1 MSSHD
6 ERQLQRYLDGA
17 LDPAAAAAFAARLQ
31 GDAALRQRH
40 DEAVAMRSLFTA
52 AAATPRR
59 PRADFTAGVLAAAR
73 QLPTRQQL
81 QQADEVGAAMAF
93 CRRLLFAAALLG
105 ALGLLWRSGLAT
117 IGHGADTLQAAP
129 DDVRQEIDRLD
140 ALLRSGSLDAPRQAG
155 SPSAEGSSS
164 ASNRRR

>member
-31 GDAALRQRH
+31 GDDALRQRH
-40 DEAVAMRSLFTA
+40 DEAVAMRGLFTAA

-117 IGHGADTLQAAP
+117 IGATIGHGADTLQAAP

-140 ALLRSGSLDAPRQAG
+140 ALLHSGSVDAPPAAG
-155 SPSAEGSSS
+155 SPSAGS
-164 ASNRRR
+164 NLRR

>member
-1 MSSHD
+1 MNSND

-17 LDPAAAAAFAARLQ
+17 LEPTAAAAFAQRLQ

-40 DEAVAMRSLFTA
+40 DEAVAMRGLFTA
-52 AAATPRR
+52 AATASVRR

-81 QQADEVGAAMAF
+81 QQADEVASAMTF
-93 CRRLLFAAALLG
+93 CRRLLLAAAVLG
-105 ALGLLWRSGLAT
+105 AIGLLWRSGLVA
-117 IGHGADTLQAAP
+117 IGDGPQTLQAAP

-140 ALLRSGSLDAPRQAG
+140 ALLQGGALDQQAG
-155 SPSAEGSSS
+155 AGQRS
-164 ASNRRR
+164 R

>member
-40 DEAVAMRSLFTA
+40 DEAVAMRGLFTAA

-81 QQADEVGAAMAF
+81 QQADEVGSAMAF

-140 ALLRSGSLDAPRQAG
+140 ALLQSGSLDAPPTAG
-155 SPSAEGSSS
+155 SPSAG
-164 ASNRRR
+164 SNRRR

>member
-17 LDPAAAAAFAARLQ
+17 LDPAAAAAFALRLQ
-31 GDAALRQRH
+31 GDATLRQRH
-40 DEAVAMRSLFTA
+40 DEAVAMRGLFTAA

-59 PRADFTAGVLAAAR
+59 PRPDFTAGVLAAAR

-105 ALGLLWRSGLAT
+105 ALGLLWRSGLVT

-140 ALLRSGSLDAPRQAG
+140 ALLRSGSLDAPPAAG
-155 SPSAEGSSS
+155 NRSAAGD
-164 ASNRRR
+164 RRR

>member
-17 LDPAAAAAFAARLQ
+17 LDPAAAAAFALRLQ

-40 DEAVAMRSLFTA
+40 DEAVVMRGMFTA
-52 AAATPRR
+52 AAAAAPRR

-117 IGHGADTLQAAP
+117 IGHGVDTLQAAP

-140 ALLRSGSLDAPRQAG
+140 ALLRSGSLDAPRPAG
-155 SPSAEGSSS
+155 DPSAAG
-164 ASNRRR
+164 RR

>member
-1 MSSHD
+1 MSAHD

-40 DEAVAMRSLFTA
+40 DEAVAMRGLFTAA

-59 PRADFTAGVLAAAR
+59 PRVDFTAGVLAAAR

-117 IGHGADTLQAAP
+117 IGRGADTLQAAP

-140 ALLRSGSLDAPRQAG
+140 ALLQSGSLDAPPAAG
-155 SPSAEGSSS
+155 SPSAGS
-164 ASNRRR
+164 NLRR